1 MLTHSILSTS
11 AGHILGDSDE
21 LMNKGPSVECRFVF
35 SSRETG
41 DKERIARCF
50 IEGKETWK

>member
-50 IEGKETWK
+50 IEGKET